1 MECVGLNGVEMS
13 MGVQVALPA
22 AHPPRV
28 SPVIFQLFVPERLL
42 GEGGQV
48 RPPAPERA
56 RQGCL
61 GAGPALLPA
70 SGACRR
76 PGWSPEKKGRAPGL
90 DAVQWHASQGSGL
103 VFAAGHGPR
112 HQDRRDHQPREYR
125 P

>member
-61 GAGPALLPA
+61 GAGPALLPTVT
-70 SGACRR
+70 SGGPAWVE
-76 PGWSPEKKGRAPGL
+76 PGKKGRAPGL
-90 DAVQWHASQGSGL
+90 DAVQWHASRGPAL
-103 VFAAGHGPR
+103 VFAAGHRPR
-112 HQDRRDHQPREYR
+112 HQDRRDHQPR
-125 P
+125 